1 MSRIGA
7 VILAAGTAS
16 RMGQQKLLLPLAG
29 QPLLSHVLKAV
40 RSVLWADCIAVIGEP
55 EAELTALCQA
65 ADIRSIYNAK
75 RQQGQSTSVTLGLRQ
90 LTHELDG
97 IMFLL
102 GDQPLISPA
111 LLEVLIAQFM
121 QATSNKAIIV
131 PCYQGQRYSPVLFGD
146 FWRPALT
153 ALTGDTGG
161 RQIIRANPGRIVEVN
176 WPDKSTFYDAD
187 TWEEYQKIIC
197 GWKEF

>member
-1 MSRIGA
+1 MNRIGA
-7 VILAAGTAS
+7 VILAAGTAK

-65 ADIRSIYNAK
+65 EDIHSIYNAK
-75 RQQGQSTSVTLGLRQ
+75 RQQGQSTSVTLALRQ
-90 LTHELDG
+90 LTQDLDG

-121 QATSNKAIIV
+121 QAASNKAIIV

-146 FWRPALT
+146 FWRPALA

-161 RQIIRANPGRIVEVN
+161 RQIIRANPGQIVEVS

-197 GWKEF
+197 HWKEF